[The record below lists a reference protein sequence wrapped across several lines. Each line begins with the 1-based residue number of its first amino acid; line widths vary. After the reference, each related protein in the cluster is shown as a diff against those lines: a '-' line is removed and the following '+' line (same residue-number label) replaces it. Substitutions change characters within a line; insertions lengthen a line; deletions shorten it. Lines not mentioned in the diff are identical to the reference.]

1 MIDILNRIDANRLT
15 SAELTAR
22 LELNLS
28 EIEDGEMTSYD
39 FMKNISGYVEE
50 VVNKAK
56 DIDFDEL
63 YPDENPLGTC
73 PKCKNPVYEKAW
85 FYGCAE
91 AIKKKEQ
98 EIVTS

>member
-1 MIDILNRIDANRLT
+1 MT

-28 EIEDGEMTSYD
+28 EIEAGEMTSYD
-39 FMKNISGYVEE
+39 FMKNIASYVEE

-63 YPDENPLGTC
+63 YKDENPLGHC
-73 PKCKNPVYEKAW
+73 PKCKSPVYEKSLVPW
-85 FYGCAE
+85 LC
-91 AIKKKEQ
+91 
-98 EIVTS
+98 